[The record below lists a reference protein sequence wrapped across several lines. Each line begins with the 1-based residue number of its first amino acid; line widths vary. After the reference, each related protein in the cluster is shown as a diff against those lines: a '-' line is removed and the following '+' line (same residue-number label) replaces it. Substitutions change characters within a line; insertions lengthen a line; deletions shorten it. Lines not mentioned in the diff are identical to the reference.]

1 MFYKDENPNDEIILQ
16 TLSELV
22 PRDHLLRKIDK
33 SIDFNFIYDVTSP
46 YYSHTNGR
54 NSLDPVVLFKL
65 VFLKDI
71 YGIKSMR
78 ETIKRVETDI
88 AFRWFLKLPFSKAT
102 PHYSTF
108 SQNYIRR
115 FQGTTVFEDI
125 FNTIIYQAIEQRL
138 ISGTAL
144 FTDSTHIKANA
155 NKNKFKQAVIEKVQ
169 ERKHDL
175 ENEINAERQSIGK
188 KPFSYT
194 DKIISKTIKESTTDP
209 ESGYYHRDNKEK
221 GFMYLDHRTV
231 DGKHNFIVDCFIT
244 PGNVHD
250 SVPYISRLTYLMKK
264 FGFDVNCV
272 ALDSGY
278 YKKEI
283 LKFLEEQRVFSVIGY
298 RRFNRSHEHKF
309 FQYHSSGDY
318 FIDKRTGEI
327 YTYTN
332 IDRNGYKHYRIT
344 DKSNK
349 RILRRAIDADVYDRC
364 RERRLSAFG
373 KQLYKRRKE
382 TIERSFADSKQ
393 NHGYRFAQYR
403 GLAKMQCYTW
413 LSCAA
418 QNMKKMALILTREV
432 HFSRYIALFLISQVK
447 KLANFSKN
455 EKFTSFFACIVNTLI
470 VLVSLI
476 DLTRSDC

>member
-1 MFYKDENPNDEIILQ
+1 MFYKETHPNDEIILN

-22 PRDHLLRKIDK
+22 PKDHLLRKIDK
-33 SIDFNFIYDVTSP
+33 SIDFNFIYEITSP

-78 ETIKRVETDI
+78 ETIKRVETDV
-88 AFRWFLKLPFSKAT
+88 AFRWFLNLPFSKPT

-115 FQGTTVFEDI
+115 FQGTSVFEDI
-125 FNTIIYQAIEQRL
+125 FNTIVHQAISHHL

-155 NKNKFKQAVIEKVQ
+155 NKNKFRNAVIEVVQ
-169 ERKHDL
+169 ERKRDL
-175 ENEINAERQSIGK
+175 ENEINAEREAIGK

-194 DKIISKTIKESTTDP
+194 DKIISKNIKESTTDK

-221 GFMYLDHRTV
+221 GFMYLDHRSV

-250 SVPYISRLTYLMKK
+250 SVPYVSRLTHIIET
-264 FGFDVNCV
+264 FHFNVNCV

-278 YKKEI
+278 YKKDI
-283 LKFLEEQRVFSVIGY
+283 LKFLEEQKIFSVIGY
-298 RRFNRSHEHKF
+298 RRFHRNPDHKF
-309 FQYHSSGDY
+309 FRYDSSRDC
-318 FIDKRTGEI
+318 FTDTRTGEI
-327 YTYTN
+327 YTYRN
-332 IDRNGYKHYRIT
+332 IDRQGYKQYRIS
-344 DKSNK
+344 DNSNK

-364 RERRLSAFG
+364 RERRLSTFG
-373 KQLYKRRKE
+373 KALYKRRKE

-403 GLAKMQCYTW
+403 GVAKMQQYTW

-418 QNMKKMALILTREV
+418 QNMKKMAILLTRDS
-432 HFSRYIALFLISQVK
+432 HFLQYSSLFIIFKCKIQRIFQ
-447 KLANFSKN
+447 NWR
-455 EKFTSFFACIVNTLI
+455 NTLDF
-470 VLVSLI
+470 LSL
-476 DLTRSDC
+476 LSTV